1 MDDLNEI
8 CQSLS
13 DERVIELV
21 TELGSDE
28 YQDTATAIIFK
39 TICHNVDPSNASMK
53 LYYYKKN
60 KLFHCYTGCGDSFDL
75 IGLFKRR
82 YELLGIKYN
91 FYKDIVL
98 KIKEKSDFIST
109 EQTFYEPYKSQF
121 EKYKEKEINVQLKV
135 LNPNL
140 LNIYTFNPTP
150 EWLNDGISEEVMKR
164 FNILYD
170 IKENKVI
177 IPHYNE
183 KGELIGIRGRAL
195 NQESVEAGIKY
206 MPVEIEGQLLNHP
219 LGYNLYGLNLVKD
232 NIKRTGIALVAEG
245 EKSVL
250 QYETM
255 FGKENNICV
264 AACGSSFHTYQFE
277 LLASAGAGTI
287 LICFDKEGETWKEQQ
302 LYYNKLKKICLK
314 YKNRCKMGFLW
325 DTKGLL
331 NLKDSPFDK
340 GQETFKKLY
349 KGAIYV

>member
-1 MDDLNEI
+1 
-8 CQSLS
+8 
-13 DERVIELV
+13 
-21 TELGSDE
+21 
-28 YQDTATAIIFK
+28 
-39 TICHNVDPSNASMK
+39 
-53 LYYYKKN
+53 
-60 KLFHCYTGCGDSFDL
+60 
-75 IGLFKRR
+75 
-82 YELLGIKYN
+82 
-91 FYKDIVL
+91 
-98 KIKEKSDFIST
+98 
-109 EQTFYEPYKSQF
+109 
-121 EKYKEKEINVQLKV
+121 
-135 LNPNL
+135 
-140 LNIYTFNPTP
+140 
-150 EWLNDGISEEVMKR
+150 MKR

-277 LLASAGAGTI
+277 LLTAAGARTI

-325 DTKGLL
+325 DTKELL